1 MTDLLEHLAVNIK
14 KIISEEDKSSSVE
27 NFENTMVDVKTFLTQ
42 MGLNEFIINNFEVK
56 ITKIFDDLIKDGI
69 SFKEA
74 FEKYAISE
82 SKMLRYASRRRKKQE
97 LEIYLND
104 ISKYRQQPNFIANK

>member
-27 NFENTMVDVKTFLTQ
+27 NFENTMVDVKTFLTK

-56 ITKIFDDLIKDGI
+56 ITKIFDDLIKDGS

-74 FEKYAISE
+74 FEKAFDSSTLILQQSMHSE
-82 SKMLRYASRRRKKQE
+82 SKIEDNNQKDYDMSFEYIILT
-97 LEIYLND
+97 
-104 ISKYRQQPNFIANK
+104 